1 MITIFWDASGSVCSI
16 HQAQN
21 VFQMGYFPSHR
32 IFDQIEDQA
41 QPQPN
46 LIDLINL

>member
-1 MITIFWDASGSVCSI
+1 MITIFWGCKWECMLNTYN
-16 HQAQN
+16 QAQN
-21 VFQMGYFPSHR
+21 VFQLGYFPSHR

-41 QPQPN
+41 QSN